1 MHRFTCLM
9 WPCWVLCALGE
20 DSSAPRQPQPAGLP
34 SNLTSAAA
42 APSCSLW
49 SGCRGL
55 GGDCCPAPDGMRLA
69 CCDAPDPK
77 PFPVASTIALPTS
90 IPSSSFAGPSCSL
103 WAGCRRLSGDCC
115 PAPDG
120 MHLACC
126 DVPDPEPVPI
136 ASTTRS
142 FLPFRG
148 ICYAP
153 LPCLSSVC
161 GAPENMAQEGYEPQ
175 WGAAGRDDLSI
186 MKRMGA
192 NIIRLY
198 HPIGE
203 RSRQPNSSAFL
214 DASERAGLK
223 VFGAVH
229 QYLSCTA
236 EDDCYESWF
245 KAVRDGLAS
254 GFAKGGAWHPAV
266 WAINLINEVDAH
278 VPFTAPARQVKRIIS
293 AVDALLVAEKESKV
307 TGSVNLTSC
316 FTTAIAPPL
325 GGGPWTVY
333 HGFSS
338 IEDWIRDPSLVQ
350 YTPRSGSLADLVQ
363 AIDKRWVHCVNV
375 QIPWENGLKG
385 MLADNYA
392 PMLPRPWFIGE
403 MGFNGAHSSIIE
415 SELKAMHAYAEEGN
429 GFLGTF
435 FFQFQT
441 AYFKWGSELN
451 FGMFGLGAA
460 VVDADSCLL
469 EGKEFQVHCLTSRQ
483 WAFEQPSSGCKDDCN
498 FRAKAV
504 AKAFG
509 GEIGGRG
516 VCLDAPPLGQQKVR
530 RLRYDAATSPDL
542 FA

>member
-1 MHRFTCLM
+1 MHRTSCLLLLR
-9 WPCWVLCALGE
+9 WVSCALGGE
-20 DSSAPRQPQPAGLP
+20 SFVPRQSRPADLP
-34 SNLTSAAA
+34 SNLKGAAA
-42 APSCSLW
+42 GPSCFLW
-49 SGCRGL
+49 AGCRGL
-55 GGDCCPAPDGMRLA
+55 PGDCCPAPGGMRLA
-69 CCDAPDPK
+69 CCDSTAPMPA
-77 PFPVASTIALPTS
+77 PVASTTALPAS
-90 IPSSSFAGPSCSL
+90 
-103 WAGCRRLSGDCC
+103 
-115 PAPDG
+115 APD
-120 MHLACC
+120 
-126 DVPDPEPVPI
+126 
-136 ASTTRS
+136 RS

-161 GAPENMAQEGYEPQ
+161 GAPENMAQEGYKPQ
-175 WGAAGRDDLSI
+175 WGAAGRDDLGI

-203 RSRQPNSSAFL
+203 RSHQPNSAAFL
-214 DASERAGLK
+214 DASENAGLK

-236 EDDCYESWF
+236 DDDCYESWF
-245 KAVRDGLAS
+245 KAVHDGLAT

-266 WAINLINEVDAH
+266 WAINMINEVDAH
-278 VPFTAPARQVKRIIS
+278 VPFTQPARQVKRIIS
-293 AVDALLVAEKESKV
+293 AVDALLAAEKEASV
-307 TGSVNLTSC
+307 DGSVNLTSC

-338 IEDWIRDPSLVQ
+338 IEDWLQNSSLVQ
-350 YTPRSGSLADLVQ
+350 YKPRSGSLADLAR
-363 AIDKRWVHCVNV
+363 AIDKRWVHCVNA
-375 QIPWENGLKG
+375 QIPWEGGLKG
-385 MLADNYA
+385 MIADNYA

-403 MGFNGAHSSIIE
+403 MGFNGAHSSSIE

-451 FGMFGLGAA
+451 FGMFGLGASE
-460 VVDADSCLL
+460 VGDSCSL
-469 EGKEFQVHCLTSRQ
+469 EGKEFPVHCLTSRQ

-509 GEIGGRG
+509 GEIGGSG